1 MMKLSVTYNYELLLK
16 RMKEKRYSQESLAPA
31 INMSRTSLNQK
42 LNSKSNFTQ
51 SEILRMA
58 KLLEIPNDD
67 VGEYFFTAIVRK
79 TEQREE
85 VK

>member
-16 RMKEKRYSQESLAPA
+16 KMKEKRYSQETLAPA

-67 VGEYFFTAIVRK
+67 VGEYFFKVVVRK

-85 VK
+85 VR

>member
-1 MMKLSVTYNYELLLK
+1 MKLSVTYNYDLLLK
-16 RMKEKRYSQESLAPA
+16 KMKEKRYSQESLAPA

-58 KLLEIPNDD
+58 KILDIPNDD
-67 VGEYFFTAIVRK
+67 VGEYFFTAFVRK
-79 TEQREE
+79 TEQKEA

>member
-1 MMKLSVTYNYELLLK
+1 MKLSVTYNYELLLK
-16 RMKEKRYSQESLAPA
+16 KMKEKRYSQETLAPA

-67 VGEYFFTAIVRK
+67 VREYFFKAIVQK
-79 TEQREE
+79 AEQREE
-85 VK
+85 VR